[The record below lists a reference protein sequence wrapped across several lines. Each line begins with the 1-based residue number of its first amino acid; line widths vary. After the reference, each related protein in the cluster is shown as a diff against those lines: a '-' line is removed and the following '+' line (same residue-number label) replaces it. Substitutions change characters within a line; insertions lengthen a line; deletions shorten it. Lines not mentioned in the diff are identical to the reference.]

1 MIIFAMRNG
10 RKVPL
15 GRINYVLSK
24 LAFIRMTID
33 WNITV
38 HLFHELISV
47 DLIRTIP
54 EKIAQLIY
62 FHHSASTILNI
73 LITYSFLIF

>member
-1 MIIFAMRNG
+1 MIIFATRNG

-15 GRINYVLSK
+15 DRINYVLSK

-47 DLIRTIP
+47 DLIRTMP
-54 EKIAQLIY
+54 QKIARDI
-62 FHHSASTILNI
+62 FP
-73 LITYSFLIF
+73 SFCIDDS

>member
-62 FHHSASTILNI
+62 FHHFASTILNI

>member
-47 DLIRTIP
+47 DLIRTMP
-54 EKIAQLIY
+54 QKKKKKKKC
-62 FHHSASTILNI
+62 T
-73 LITYSFLIF
+73 

>member
-15 GRINYVLSK
+15 DRINCVLSK

-47 DLIRTIP
+47 DLIRTMP
-54 EKIAQLIY
+54 QKIARD
-62 FHHSASTILNI
+62 
-73 LITYSFLIF
+73 IFPPFCIDDS